1 MTGVC
6 ECGTETTDRP
16 IDRPA
21 GGARARRLAGLLGP
35 GEVVVARLG
44 ARHALDVTL
53 EERPEADRLER
64 VVEPAGRDAEER
76 LVRRHVV
83 DAVVTPRQND
93 MQVLQQRDVAR
104 QAEVRVR
111 PLVKLQQQA
120 SQLQQNKPT

>member
-6 ECGTETTDRP
+6 DCGTETAGRSTDE
-16 IDRPA
+16 PA
-21 GGARARRLAGLLGP
+21 GRARLAGLLGP

-111 PLVKLQQQA
+111 PLVKLQQ
-120 SQLQQNKPT
+120 NKPT

>member
-1 MTGVC
+1 MKTDDRLVC
-6 ECGTETTDRP
+6 ECGTETVNPPTSR
-16 IDRPA
+16 
-21 GGARARRLAGLLGP
+21 RRLAGLLGP

-83 DAVVTPRQND
+83 DTVVTPRQND
-93 MQVLQQRDVAR
+93 MQVLQQRDVTR

-111 PLVKLQQQA
+111 PLVKLQPT
-120 SQLQQNKPT
+120 SQSTTTK